1 MYVTSG
7 VADTTAASTILT
19 LRKEGVFRTALA
31 IVGHQRDLGR
41 GLGSE
46 LRLPGVGLSSTLC
59 LEFIDLLLLV
69 VFVGGRVYALTHG
82 VW

>member
-7 VADTTAASTILT
+7 AADTTAASTILT
-19 LRKEGVFRTALA
+19 LLKKGVCRAALA

-46 LRLPGVGLSSTLC
+46 FRLLGVGLSCTLC
-59 LEFIDLLLLV
+59 FEFIDLLLLV
-69 VFVGGRVYALTHG
+69 NVGYSMPEVSDGLEF
-82 VW
+82 